1 MTTKDLSRKQVIVL
15 MNSDNIKKFMSK
27 SSNHVSNLNRVLKN
41 IKSDIMVNFIHLDPL
56 GIMIITS
63 KVASKSDL
71 QSIKNYVK
79 FTNSI
84 DSNDVKVPHLP
95 QSKSYLKIISILYF
109 QEVSLSPITPKLVK
123 DIIKQ
128 NQIFDN
134 VILVSKPCVIKAF
147 PKSYMTIVWLDIW
160 DVQSGSKTKGLINR
174 CFNVGNNIITIKG
187 ENINPG
193 ILQCKNCLK

>member
-1 MTTKDLSRKQVIVL
+1 

-71 QSIKNYVK
+71 QSINNYVK

-174 CFNVGNNIITIKG
+174 CFNVGNNITTIKG

>member
-95 QSKSYLKIISILYF
+95 QSKSYLKIIGILYF